1 MASDQRYAVVLD
13 RVNLMLKAY
22 PYPPRDP
29 MYATIAARALER
41 FSDALVV
48 AATDPVHG
56 APRQHKDYPP
66 SAGQLTRWCED
77 HMPKWVRQKEEEGG
91 LVLIDNSKRPTKEEI
106 EAILGRKVPWVHP
119 ARVRNLPV
127 AATLDTPGTDGDF
140 SRISA
145 P

>member
-1 MASDQRYAVVLD
+1 MSESTRYAVVTK
-13 RVNLMLKAY
+13 RVQLMLRAY

-29 MYATIAARALER
+29 MYATIACRALER

-77 HMPKWVRQKEEEGG
+77 HMPRAMRADRDTPRITDRQA
-91 LVLIDNSKRPTKEEI
+91 RPTREQI
-106 EAILGRKVPWVHP
+106 EAILGRKVSWFDP
-119 ARVRNLPV
+119 ARVRDLPA
-127 AATLDTPGTDGDF
+127 AATLDTPSDGRDF
-140 SRISA
+140 SRITA